1 MSADLKILFIGNPIL
16 NILSYSF
23 VVLLIFNI
31 LKVNYFNPVVAF
43 FLRIYKP
50 ISKVFFL
57 SPSQLINI
65 IIISLAIKFVSLFI
79 YFASYEGQI
88 ENFSLFILAI
98 IQILIAILRIIF
110 YAVIGGVIIS
120 WVSPNS
126 SNPFI
131 QLIEEMSYKTFSPI
145 RKYIP
150 SAGGLD
156 FSPILILIIINVL
169 VVYLINLFALMDLVW
184 MLKLN

>member
-1 MSADLKILFIGNPIL
+1 MSTDLEILLIGNPVL
-16 NILSYSF
+16 NLVSYIF
-23 VVLLIFNI
+23 VVLLIFNL
-31 LKVNYFNPVVAF
+31 LKVNYFNPIVSV
-43 FLRIYKP
+43 FLKIYKP
-50 ISKVFFL
+50 ISKIFFL
-57 SPSQLINI
+57 SPNQIINI
-65 IIISLAIKFVSLFI
+65 FIISLLIKYI
-79 YFASYEGQI
+79 
-88 ENFSLFILAI
+88 SLFILFGGQVENLLMFGLAV

-126 SNPFI
+126 SNPFV
-131 QLIEEMSYKTFSPI
+131 QLIEEISHRALSPI

-156 FSPILILIIINVL
+156 FSPILMLIIINVL